1 MSEKPISP
9 LRRRMIEDMTVR
21 NFVEKTRNDYIRH
34 VRTFTA
40 FLGRAPDTA
49 TPEDLRLFQL
59 HQAQTGAR
67 APSINGSVVALRFFF
82 TVTLDR
88 PEMARHLTFVREP
101 RRIPV
106 ILSLEEIARLLEAA
120 PGPKYKAA
128 LSAAYGAGLRVSE
141 VVALKVSDIDSERM
155 LLRIEQGKGRK
166 DRFAMLSPR
175 LLELLR
181 DWYRIARPTVW
192 LFPGRDPLLPLT
204 TRQFNRAV
212 HAAADRAPVKVIVYN
227 NSALGLI
234 TLEAESVGLVPFREA
249 IEFPNPDFAALARAC
264 GGHGFT
270 ARKPNDLMAAIAEA
284 LAVDGPA
291 IVDAVVASD
300 EMPNMPHVELEQ
312 AGHYAIAKIK
322 EAVLAVTGG

>member
-21 NFVEKTRNDYIRH
+21 NFVEKTRNDYIRR

-59 HQAQTGAR
+59 HQTQTGAR

-88 PEMARHLTFVREP
+88 PELARYLTFVREP

-141 VVALKVSDIDSERM
+141 VVALKVSDVDSKRM
-155 LLRIEQGKGRK
+155 LLRIEQGKGRR
-166 DRFAMLSPR
+166 DRFAMLSPQ
-175 LLELLR
+175 LLEPLR
-181 DWYRIARPTVW
+181 DWWRIARPQVW
-192 LFPGRDPLLPLT
+192 LFPGQNAVNPLT
-204 TRQFNRAV
+204 PRQFNRAV
-212 HAAADRAPVKVIVYN
+212 HAAARTAKIAKRVTPH
-227 NSALGLI
+227 
-234 TLEAESVGLVPFREA
+234 TLRHS
-249 IEFPNPDFAALARAC
+249 FATHL
-264 GGHGFT
+264 
-270 ARKPNDLMAAIAEA
+270 
-284 LAVDGPA
+284 
-291 IVDAVVASD
+291 
-300 EMPNMPHVELEQ
+300 LEQ
-312 AGHYAIAKIK
+312 NIDIRVIQVLLGHAKLETTALYTRVAANTIRMVMSPLDRLTPLRLK
-322 EAVLAVTGG
+322 PDEPPA

>member
-1 MSEKPISP
+1 MSDKPISP

-21 NFVEKTRNDYIRH
+21 NFVEETRNNYIRH
-34 VRTFTA
+34 VRTFTT

-49 TPEDLRLFQL
+49 APEDLRLFQL
-59 HQAQTGAR
+59 HQTQIGVR
-67 APSINGSVVALRFFF
+67 ASSINGSVAALRFFF

-88 PEMARHLTFVREP
+88 PEMARLLTFVREP
-101 RRIPV
+101 RRIPA

-166 DRFAMLSPR
+166 DRFAMLSPL

-212 HAAADRAPVKVIVYN
+212 HAGMGWARRDIHSLSRPRAGY
-227 NSALGLI
+227 
-234 TLEAESVGLVPFREA
+234 
-249 IEFPNPDFAALARAC
+249 
-264 GGHGFT
+264 GH
-270 ARKPNDLMAAIAEA
+270 A
-284 LAVDGPA
+284 
-291 IVDAVVASD
+291 
-300 EMPNMPHVELEQ
+300 
-312 AGHYAIAKIK
+312 
-322 EAVLAVTGG
+322 